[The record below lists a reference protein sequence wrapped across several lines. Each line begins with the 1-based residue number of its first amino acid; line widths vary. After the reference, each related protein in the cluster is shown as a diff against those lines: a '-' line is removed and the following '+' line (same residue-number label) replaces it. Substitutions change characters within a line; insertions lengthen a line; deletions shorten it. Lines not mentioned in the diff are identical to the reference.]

1 MVNFCE
7 FDKYATR
14 SYCAIHGTDEAL
26 NLGDITKVDE
36 TAIPSFNMIC
46 GGSPCQDFSN
56 AGNRKGAVWTCRKC
70 RHQYNPLQVHYSKR
84 DQCEKCGSTDIDKTR
99 SSLLV
104 EWLRIIRGTRP
115 TWGIYENVK
124 NIVGKQFKD
133 TFQLFEEELQEYGY
147 NTYWSVLNAK
157 NYGIPQSRER
167 VYLILIQREADN
179 GRFHFPEPL
188 NRIVRLKD
196 ILEDEVE
203 EKYYL
208 PAEKVRRLIKDMENR
223 KALLFEPDEEAMRK
237 WRNNELQLVGQIN
250 EPGRR

>member
-1 MVNFCE
+1 LLISEDYSAPDVFHS
-7 FDKYATR
+7 FPTR
-14 SYCAIHGTDEAL
+14 
-26 NLGDITKVDE
+26 
-36 TAIPSFNMIC
+36 
-46 GGSPCQDFSN
+46 
-56 AGNRKGAVWTCRKC
+56 
-70 RHQYNPLQVHYSKR
+70 
-84 DQCEKCGSTDIDKTR
+84 R
-99 SSLLV
+99 SSDLLV

-115 TWGIYENVK
+115 IWGIYENVK
-124 NIVGKQFKD
+124 NIVGKQFRD

-208 PAEKVRRLIKDMENR
+208 PAE
-223 KALLFEPDEEAMRK
+223 
-237 WRNNELQLVGQIN
+237 
-250 EPGRR
+250 